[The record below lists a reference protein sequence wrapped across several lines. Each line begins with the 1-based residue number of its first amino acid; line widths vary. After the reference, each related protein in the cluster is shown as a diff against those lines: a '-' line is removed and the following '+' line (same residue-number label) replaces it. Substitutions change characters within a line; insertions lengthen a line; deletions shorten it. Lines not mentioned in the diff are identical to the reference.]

1 MTRAALLA
9 LALALTTLSACG
21 NGAAGT
27 GAGTATGAGAGT
39 GAGTGTETGAGTGT
53 VAGTAAGTVAGTAA
67 GTAAGAPALADV
79 VAVAVSGSPGA
90 YTFAVTVRSPDTGC
104 DRYADWWEVV
114 RPDGALVHRRV
125 LGHSH
130 VDEQPFARSGG
141 PVAIAADDEVIVR
154 AHLNPGGYGGAAM
167 RGSPAVGFAAAPE
180 VGAAFAPDLARV
192 QPLPDGCAF

>member
-9 LALALTTLSACG
+9 LTLTTAGCG
-21 NGAAGT
+21 NGAPRT
-27 GAGTATGAGAGT
+27 GAAT
-39 GAGTGTETGAGTGT
+39 
-53 VAGTAAGTVAGTAA
+53 GTAAGTGTAAAAETDTSAGTGTAAAAGAETAA
-67 GTAAGAPALADV
+67 GTAAGAPTLADV

-90 YTFAVTVRSPDTGC
+90 YTFEVTVRSPDTGC

-114 RPDGALVHRRV
+114 RPDGTLVHRRV

-141 PVAIAADDEVIVR
+141 LVAIAADDEVIVR
-154 AHLNPGGYGGAAM
+154 AHLSPGGYGGAAM
-167 RGSPAVGFAAAPE
+167 RGSPAAGFAPAPD
-180 VGAAFAPDLARV
+180 VGATFAPGLARA